1 MGFLTTVTLANC
13 LLLTASVTHAA
24 DVDPTQQ
31 LGGNSPWFQGPDVN
45 DIPYEVPDGC
55 YVDMAAFVS
64 RHGSR
69 YPDQGAYN
77 GWVALSAK
85 VPISISHHYHTL
97 ANLNR
102 SKLLSS
108 PPQGTIASSH
118 HGSLYFATR
127 LSRSQT
133 SL

>member
-1 MGFLTTVTLANC
+1 MGFLTTATLANC
-13 LLLTASVTHAA
+13 LLLTASVAHAA
-24 DVDPTQQ
+24 DLDPTQQ

-55 YVDMAAFVS
+55 SVDMAAFVS

-85 VPISISHHYHTL
+85 VIL
-97 ANLNR
+97 R
-102 SKLLSS
+102 
-108 PPQGTIASSH
+108 
-118 HGSLYFATR
+118 
-127 LSRSQT
+127 SRSCAIPLLT
-133 SL
+133 YTDPSCSVHRHRGL